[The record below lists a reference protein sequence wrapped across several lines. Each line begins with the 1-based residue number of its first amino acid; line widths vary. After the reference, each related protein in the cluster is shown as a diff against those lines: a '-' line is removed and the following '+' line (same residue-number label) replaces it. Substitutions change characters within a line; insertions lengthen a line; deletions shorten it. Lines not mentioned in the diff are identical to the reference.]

1 MTVDG
6 VRLLWDGGDFFAVD
20 KPPGALVIP
29 GRGEDRE
36 PSLRERLEEQLG
48 HQVYVVHRLDR
59 DTSGV
64 LLFARTAA
72 AHRELSLAFERG
84 LVRKVYQALAAGAL
98 AQPERVEVPLAPA
111 RRGRMRPARGGEGKS
126 ALTVVR
132 PLETFAGATF
142 LEAEPL
148 TGRTHQIRVHLLSL
162 GHPLL
167 VDPQYGRPRP
177 LSAAELGGE
186 GDRVVLARTPLHA
199 ALLEVPKLE
208 KIAPARLESP
218 LPEDMAEALRL
229 LRSGGVSS
237 R

>member
-1 MTVDG
+1 MTVGG

-29 GRGEDRE
+29 GRGEDRG

-48 HQVYVVHRLDR
+48 HKVYVVHRLDR

-111 RRGRMRPARGGEGKS
+111 RRGRMRPGRGEEGKP

-186 GDRVVLARTPLHA
+186 GGQVVLARTPLHA
-199 ALLEVPKLE
+199 ALLEVPRLE

-218 LPEDMAEALRL
+218 LPPDMAEALRL
-229 LRSGGVSS
+229 LRSGRVS
-237 R
+237 